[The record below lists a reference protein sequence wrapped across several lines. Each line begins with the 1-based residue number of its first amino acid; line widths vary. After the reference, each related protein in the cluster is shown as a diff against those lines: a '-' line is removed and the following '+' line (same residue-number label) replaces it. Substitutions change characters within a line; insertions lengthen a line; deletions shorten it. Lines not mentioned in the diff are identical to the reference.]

1 MKSFD
6 VKMLDTGGN
15 KVAANVKGQGVVEF
29 ETVVAEYQ
37 TILGIRKDCA
47 KKFGELGGDDFSNE
61 DAVSMQFQLAVSLV
75 QTTVLP
81 TLTADEASVLVAL
94 TGGSNKGLVEELA
107 LKFGVADILLSGSED
122 GGDQE
127 ELPM

>member
-6 VKMLDTGGN
+6 VKMLNTGGN
-15 KVAANVKGQGVVEF
+15 KVAVNVKGQGAVEF
-29 ETVVAEYQ
+29 ETVAAEYQ
-37 TILGIRKDCA
+37 TILGIRKECA
-47 KKFGELGGDDFSNE
+47 KKFGELVGDFANE
-61 DAVSMQFQLAVSLV
+61 EAVAMQFELAVALV
-75 QTTVLP
+75 QKTVLP